1 MDSAGL
7 RSLIR
12 DIPDHPV
19 AGVTYRDVTP
29 LLGDAAGFA
38 ATIDGL
44 ASPFVGR
51 CDMVVGIEAR
61 GFIFGAPVA
70 HRLGV
75 GFVPIRKPAK
85 LPHETVSRSYA
96 LEYGVDTL
104 EMHRD
109 ALGGNHRVLIVD
121 DVLATGGTA
130 EAAAALVALS
140 GASLCG
146 FAFVIEIAA
155 FGGRARL
162 GEHLVEVLVR
172 YD

>member
-1 MDSAGL
+1 M
-7 RSLIR
+7 
-12 DIPDHPV
+12 
-19 AGVTYRDVTP
+19 AGVTFRDVTP

-38 ATIDGL
+38 AAVEAL
-44 ASPFVGR
+44 AAPFADR

-109 ALGGNHRVLIVD
+109 ALRRGHRVLIVD

-130 EAAAALVALS
+130 EAAADLVGSS
-140 GASLCG
+140 GADVCG
-146 FAFVIEIAA
+146 LAFVIEIAGL
-155 FGGRARL
+155 GGRARL
-162 GEHLVEVLVR
+162 GEHLVDVLVR